1 MLRYRE
7 FKEYTA
13 SRSSQFWTAF
23 AKTLAFVVVPI
34 MRLLCRL
41 IPPLGRAIGNTSGG
55 RMGAAFRARD
65 RGDHRGAFALAT
77 AGLTHTAERHR
88 FMADLNWWQFLDIAA
103 REAEHLGD
111 AERAEVAQALNAA
124 PGPGGMLA
132 AGCFSLVARWRWSG
146 GDRDGA
152 IRLAREAILADS
164 SSVDG
169 HVLLGWYG
177 LVTGRFDPL
186 PHLREALKVDPSCRE
201 VIRSNPD
208 FAGAPG
214 LLRSLG
220 LGGSP

>member
-23 AKTLAFVVVPI
+23 AKTLAFFVVAI

-65 RGDHRGAFALAT
+65 RGDRQGAFALAMEGMT
-77 AGLTHTAERHR
+77 QIAERHG

-103 REAEHLGD
+103 QEAEHLGD
-111 AERAEVAQALNAA
+111 AERVQVAQALDAPPAA
-124 PGPGGMLA
+124 GGMLA
-132 AGCFSLVARWRWSG
+132 AACLSRAARWSWTG

-201 VIRSNPD
+201 IIRSNRD
-208 FAGAPG
+208 FVGAPG

-220 LGGSP
+220 LGGNP